1 MSKKRGN
8 GEGSIHRHKD
18 GGWCAQYTVYTA
30 EGRKR
35 KTLYGKTRAE
45 VGGKLAK
52 AVSDRE
58 GGFAVDVGNLTVGKY
73 MDRWLK
79 DSVKDTVRP
88 RTLERYEQ
96 IFRLHI
102 SPTFGWIETQGSH
115 PRPRSESLSR

>member
-1 MSKKRGN
+1 
-8 GEGSIHRHKD
+8 
-18 GGWCAQYTVYTA
+18 
-30 EGRKR
+30 
-35 KTLYGKTRAE
+35 
-45 VGGKLAK
+45 
-52 AVSDRE
+52 
-58 GGFAVDVGNLTVGKY
+58 

>member
-1 MSKKRGN
+1 M
-8 GEGSIHRHKD
+8 
-18 GGWCAQYTVYTA
+18 
-30 EGRKR
+30 
-35 KTLYGKTRAE
+35 YGKTRAE